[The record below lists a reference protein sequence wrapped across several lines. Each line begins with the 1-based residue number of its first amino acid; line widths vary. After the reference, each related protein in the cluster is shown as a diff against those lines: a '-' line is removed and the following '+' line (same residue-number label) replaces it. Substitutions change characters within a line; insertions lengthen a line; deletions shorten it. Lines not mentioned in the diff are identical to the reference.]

1 MVPLLLSEENVA
13 GWPGVVVEDIVRQA
27 HRLKNEMFVMGGK
40 IQGKPLLPLPEHLIG
55 QDGSSTV
62 LDWWVLLVLL
72 GAGKAWLGPGAA

>member
-1 MVPLLLSEENVA
+1 MSPLLLSEENVA

-40 IQGKPLLPLPEHLIG
+40 IQGKLLLPLPEHLDG

-62 LDWWVLLVLL
+62 LDWWVLPALL
-72 GAGKAWLGPGAA
+72 GTSEA